1 MAVDRS
7 AGTAGGDAGDVDGDL
22 PSGAEGSADP
32 SLSERLRALK
42 VREAREVDPAEL
54 ERAIASKAT
63 LSERL
68 RGLLA
73 EGPDGLDAAATRA
86 SAAVLMP
93 PPPMGTRAAEPPA
106 PAIGSALAAA
116 VGAGATVESLAAA
129 EAAEAAGFA
138 QRLRSIRDQERIGA
152 PPEREARPP
161 PRRLLS
167 WFIGR
172 GLQEAGQGAV
182 TEIPDYDPARWE
194 EVEFYA
200 VEPPFSFVRI
210 LHDKHTGEHLYE
222 AIEPRL
228 SRDERDILAFV
239 EDALVR
245 GLDVD
250 PTLLKAE
257 EREEYLVAA
266 VRQILKDYRIRIDR
280 VGQAR
285 VEYYLRRDFLG
296 LGPIHPVMVDPNI
309 EDISCDGA
317 AQPLFIYHRRHESI
331 ASTIRFPSEAELD
344 GFVIRL
350 AQRSGKAI
358 SISDPI
364 LDAALPDGSRL
375 QCTLGREVT
384 QNGSTFTI
392 RRFKPDP
399 FTPLDLVSFGT
410 MDVPLL
416 AWFWLIVQYGYSL
429 IFSGGTASGK
439 TTGLNAISQFIP
451 PNAKVV
457 SIEDTR
463 EVNLP
468 HKNWIKSTT
477 RSGSTAEGTGEIG
490 MFELLKASLRQRPE
504 YILVGEVR
512 GIEATVAFQAMA
524 TGHTVYSTM
533 HADSARS
540 VVYRLENEP
549 INIPRLVLQALD
561 VIAIQAQTRYH
572 GKRVRRV
579 MEVVELVG
587 MDPATKELLTNTVFK
602 WDPGRDTFEY
612 AGRSYMLERI
622 AQERNWTRDQL
633 REEVQRRQA
642 VLQAMI
648 ARGVKDV
655 RELTDLVKAYYRD
668 PEAMAASLGIQAGG
682 P

>member
-1 MAVDRS
+1 VADDGS
-7 AGTAGGDAGDVDGDL
+7 DEQQTEQAAGL
-22 PSGAEGSADP
+22 AD
-32 SLSERLRALK
+32 RLRALK
-42 VREAREVDPAEL
+42 VRDVAEVDEAEL
-54 ERAIASKAT
+54 ERAQASKASLAERMRSLVAEGAALGGASHPAAPGT
-63 LSERL
+63 PAPATDAGTAHSPPAPPVAPPLDLQDEGKGFAERL
-68 RGLLA
+68 RRLS
-73 EGPDGLDAAATRA
+73 EEA
-86 SAAVLMP
+86 SAATAGTTDSGPPKRALMRWFL
-93 PPPMGTRAAEPPA
+93 GRA
-106 PAIGSALAAA
+106 SQ
-116 VGAGATVESLAAA
+116 
-129 EAAEAAGFA
+129 AAG
-138 QRLRSIRDQERIGA
+138 SGA
-152 PPEREARPP
+152 ITAMRPVDT
-161 PRRLLS
+161 S
-167 WFIGR
+167 
-172 GLQEAGQGAV
+172 
-182 TEIPDYDPARWE
+182 RWE
-194 EVEFYA
+194 EVEFYPI
-200 VEPPFSFVRI
+200 EPPYSFVRI

-222 AIEPRL
+222 ALEPQL
-228 SRDERDILAFV
+228 SKDEQEILQFV

-245 GLDVD
+245 GLNVD
-250 PTLLKAE
+250 PSTLKPE
-257 EREEYLVAA
+257 HREEYLVKA
-266 VRQILKDYRIRIDR
+266 VRQILHDYRIRIDQ

-296 LGPIHPVMVDPNI
+296 LGPIHAVMVDPNI

-317 AQPLFIYHRRHESI
+317 AQPLFIFHRQYESI
-331 ASTIRFPSEAELD
+331 PSTIRFTGEAELD

-358 SISDPI
+358 SISEPI

-375 QCTLGREVT
+375 QATLGREVT

-399 FTPLDLVSFGT
+399 FTPLDLVGFGT
-410 MDVPLL
+410 MDLDLL
-416 AWFWLIVQYGYSL
+416 AWFWMIVQYGYSL

-451 PNAKVV
+451 PSAKVV

-468 HKNWIKSTT
+468 HKNWIKSVT
-477 RSGSTAEGTGEIG
+477 RSGSTSEGTGEIG

-512 GIEATVAFQAMA
+512 GVEATVAFQAMA

-540 VVYRLENEP
+540 VVYRLENDP

-561 VIAIQAQTRYH
+561 VIAIQAQTRVH
-572 GKRVRRV
+572 GKRVRRIL
-579 MEVVELVG
+579 EVVELVG
-587 MDPATKELLTNTVFK
+587 MDPATKELLTNTVYK
-602 WDPGRDTFEY
+602 WDPATDRFEY

-622 AQERNWTRDQL
+622 AQERNWTRAQVRD
-633 REEVQRRQA
+633 EHARRKK
-642 VLQAMI
+642 VLAAMI
-648 ARGVKDV
+648 RRGVKDV

-668 PEAMAASLGIQAGG
+668 PEGMAARLGDGSEAE

>member
-1 MAVDRS
+1 MAAMAADRS
-7 AGTAGGDAGDVDGDL
+7 GSGDVDNSAASQ
-22 PSGAEGSADP
+22 SGEGGAAGATLSERMRNLKLREVTEADP
-32 SLSERLRALK
+32 SA
-42 VREAREVDPAEL
+42 L
-54 ERAIASKAT
+54 ERAAASKAT
-63 LSERL
+63 LSERM

-73 EGPDGLDAAATRA
+73 EEASGPGGSGVPSLEPAATLP
-86 SAAVLMP
+86 SP
-93 PPPMGTRAAEPPA
+93 
-106 PAIGSALAAA
+106 S
-116 VGAGATVESLAAA
+116 
-129 EAAEAAGFA
+129 
-138 QRLRSIRDQERIGA
+138 A
-152 PPEREARPP
+152 PPETAEEDVVGFAKRMRSMQREEVLPPAGTAEGDGARA
-161 PRRLLS
+161 RRRGLLQ
-167 WFIGR
+167 WFVGR
-172 GLQEAGQGAV
+172 GAQEAGSGAV
-182 TEIPDYDPARWE
+182 TTIPDYDHAVWE
-194 EVEFYA
+194 ELEFYPIEA
-200 VEPPFSFVRI
+200 PYSFVRI
-210 LHDKHTGEHLYE
+210 LHNKLTGEHRYE
-222 AIEPRL
+222 AIEPEL
-228 SRDERDILAFV
+228 SKDERDILAFV

-245 GLDVD
+245 GLNVD
-250 PTLLKAE
+250 PTSLKAE
-257 EREEYLVAA
+257 EREQYLVAA

-280 VGQAR
+280 IGQAR
-285 VEYYLRRDFLG
+285 IEYYLRRDFLG

-317 AQPLFIYHRRHESI
+317 AESLFIFHRSHESI
-331 ASTIRFPSEAELD
+331 PSNIKFRSEAELD

-375 QCTLGREVT
+375 QATLGREVT

-399 FTPLDLVSFGT
+399 FTPLDLVGFGT
-410 MDVPLL
+410 MNLELL
-416 AWFWLIVQYGYSL
+416 AWFWMIVQYGYSL

-451 PNAKVV
+451 PTAKVV

-468 HKNWIKSTT
+468 HKNWIKSVT

-512 GIEATVAFQAMA
+512 GVEATVAFQAMA

-549 INIPRLVLQALD
+549 ISIPRLVLQALD
-561 VIAIQAQTRYH
+561 VIAIQAQTRVG
-572 GKRVRRV
+572 GKRVRRI

-602 WDPGRDTFEY
+602 WDPATDTFEY
-612 AGRSYMLERI
+612 AGRSYMLDRI
-622 AQERNWTRDQL
+622 GQERNWSKEQVR
-633 REEVQRRQA
+633 REFQRRQA
-642 VLQAMI
+642 VLKAMI
-648 ARGVKDV
+648 GMGVKDV
-655 RELTDLVKAYYRD
+655 RQLTDLVKAYYRD
-668 PEAMAASLGIQAGG
+668 PEALAASLGVTGAK